1 MTMMH
6 WAEATRIRVAVTGDL
21 DLTTADALR
30 DQLDDLILRYPEKD
44 LILDLKEVAFID
56 SSGLGVLLGRYRRL
70 RGEGRRLALVGVRP
84 SVRAV
89 LDVAGVTTI
98 VAVAE

>member
-1 MTMMH
+1 MTIMH
-6 WAEATRIRVAVTGDL
+6 LAEPTRVRVAIMGDL

-30 DQLDDLILRYPEKD
+30 DRLEDLILRYPDKD
-44 LILDLKEVAFID
+44 LILDLKDVAFID
-56 SSGLGVLLGRYRRL
+56 SSGLGVILGRYRRL
-70 RGEGRRLALVGVRP
+70 RAEGRRLALVGVRP